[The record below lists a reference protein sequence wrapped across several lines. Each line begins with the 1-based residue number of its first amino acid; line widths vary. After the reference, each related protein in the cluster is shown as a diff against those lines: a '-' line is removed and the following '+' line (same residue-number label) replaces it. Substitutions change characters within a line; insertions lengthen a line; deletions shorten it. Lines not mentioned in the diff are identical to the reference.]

1 MTSRGEV
8 RRAAV
13 AVLLAAV
20 SAQVSVSALQQG
32 LPALGPIL
40 QSTFSLDTAST
51 GVLLG
56 IGSLGTALA
65 VLGWGRL
72 TDRSTDRR
80 VAIIGLGL
88 TSVSLILAGIGAQV
102 GSLAGTVAGLLF
114 AGLAAAAPTVALT
127 KSIARAFGPTR
138 RMGVAFGIR
147 QAAVPVGGAT
157 AGLLLPFLA
166 LRLSLAAA
174 LWTLAGVLILAGL
187 AVMRAVPAPGPATE
201 SGHPDPPAPD
211 SALNSPSDSAPATP
225 SESASGTPST
235 PWRRIAP
242 LLVASALYTT
252 AQIGIIALLT
262 LYLVNAR
269 GWSPQAAGAVFAAVM
284 AATVGVRI
292 LVGVAAD
299 RWPDRRIALFVA
311 TGLATA
317 ACLIAAAALP
327 PLTVILLVAAG
338 ILGMGWNA
346 LAFTVTVSLV
356 PVARI
361 GTTQG
366 VLNALI
372 FAAWGLSPMITAA
385 VVEATS
391 WPVAWL
397 MLAGF
402 AVAGAATAWYFM
414 LLRRPEQSTARA

>member
-187 AVMRAVPAPGPATE
+187 AVMRAVPAPRPVTGPEQKDSPPSDSVPAT
-201 SGHPDPPAPD
+201 
-211 SALNSPSDSAPATP
+211 PSDSA

-242 LLVASALYTT
+242 ILVASALYTT

-292 LVGVAAD
+292 LVGMAAD
-299 RWPDRRIALFVA
+299 RWPHRRIALFVA

-317 ACLIAAAALP
+317 SCLIAAAALP

>member
-8 RRAAV
+8 RRAAI

-40 QSTFSLDTAST
+40 QSTFALDTAST

-72 TDRSTDRR
+72 TDYSTDRR
-80 VAIIGLGL
+80 VAIIGLAL
-88 TSVSLILAGIGAQV
+88 TSASLVLAGIGAAV
-102 GSLAGTVAGLLF
+102 GSLAGTVVGLLL

-166 LRLSLAAA
+166 LRISLAAA
-174 LWTLAGVLILAGL
+174 LWTLSGVLLLAGI
-187 AVMRAVPAPGPATE
+187 AVFRAVPDE
-201 SGHPDPPAPD
+201 RSGRAAEHLAEEAA
-211 SALNSPSDSAPATP
+211 SAEAQ
-225 SESASGTPST
+225 ST
-235 PWRRIAP
+235 PWRRIASI
-242 LLVASALYTT
+242 LVASALYTT
-252 AQIGIIALLT
+252 AQIGIVALLT

-269 GWSPQAAGAVFAAVM
+269 GWSPQAAGAVFAGVM

-292 LVGVAAD
+292 LVGMAAD
-299 RWPDRRIALFVA
+299 RWPHRRIALFIATGVA
-311 TGLATA
+311 T
-317 ACLIAAAALP
+317 ACCLVGAALIP
-327 PLTVILLVAAG
+327 PLTVVLLVAAG

-356 PVARI
+356 PVSRI
-361 GTTQG
+361 GTSQG

-372 FAAWGLSPMITAA
+372 FTAWGLSPMITAA
-385 VVEATS
+385 VVETWS
-391 WPVAWL
+391 WSVAWL

-402 AVAGAATAWYFM
+402 AVAGAVTAWFFM
-414 LLRRPEQSTARA
+414 LHQRPEQASTRA